1 MPKQECIPM
10 LKALADETRWG
21 IVRELLKGPRTV
33 GELTKVLKVS
43 QYNVSKH
50 IRILR
55 LAGILGTQRQGK
67 FVECAVEPGFRKR
80 LSRKQTELD
89 LGCCKFRF
97 E

>member
-1 MPKQECIPM
+1 M
-10 LKALADETRWG
+10 LKALADDTRWG
-21 IVRELLKGPRTV
+21 IVKELLNGPCTV
-33 GELTKVLKVS
+33 GELTQRLKVT

-55 LAGILGTQRQGK
+55 EAGILGTHRQGK

-97 E
+97 D